1 MYNTLSNKCETD
13 TNTDKEIITINK
25 SKLIDY
31 IVNLVEVAFILG
43 VCIGATITQL
53 IIRFC

>member
-13 TNTDKEIITINK
+13 TNTDKETITINK
-25 SKLIDY
+25 SELVDY
-31 IVNLVEVAFILG
+31 ILTFIEVAFILG
-43 VCIGATITQL
+43 VCFGATITQL